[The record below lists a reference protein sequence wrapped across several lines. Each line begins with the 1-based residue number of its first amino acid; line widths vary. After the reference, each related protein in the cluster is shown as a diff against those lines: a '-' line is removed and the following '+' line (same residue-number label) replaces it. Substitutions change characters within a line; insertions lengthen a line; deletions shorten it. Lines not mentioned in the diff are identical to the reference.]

1 MKTATVTELKKELQN
16 LPPKKL
22 VEITL
27 RLAKYKKENKEL
39 LTYLLFEADDEE
51 SFIQGI
57 KDAIDEQFAEIN
69 RGHIYYA
76 KKSLRKILRFA
87 NKHIKYSG
95 EKQTEVELLMHFCE
109 KMKNSGIPY
118 RRDTSMNN
126 MYARQIQKIEK
137 ALEKLHEDLQS
148 DYQDGVR
155 LLKTGIHYP

>member
-51 SFIQGI
+51 SFVKGI
-57 KDAIDEQFAEIN
+57 KDEMDEQFAEIN
-69 RGHIYYA
+69 RSHMYYA

-118 RRDTSMNN
+118 KRDTSMNN

-148 DYQDGVR
+148 DYRDEVR